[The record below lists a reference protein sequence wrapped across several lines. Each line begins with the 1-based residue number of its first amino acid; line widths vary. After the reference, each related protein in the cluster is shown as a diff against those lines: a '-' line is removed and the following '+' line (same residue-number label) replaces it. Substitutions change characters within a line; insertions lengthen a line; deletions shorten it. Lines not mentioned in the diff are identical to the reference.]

1 MRNRSNDSNYHW
13 DYQDYRGNYGQ
24 SPARARKSSGLKYF
38 LIAMGVVILLVGA
51 LCVGASVWGSKPA
64 PQPDQDSAMSWSTCR
79 RSTSR
84 TSRRIMCRIPP
95 KTAF

>member
-51 LCVGASVWGSKPA
+51 VRRGLRLGQQACPAAGSGFVHR
-64 PQPDQDSAMSWSTCR
+64 Q
-79 RSTSR
+79 
-84 TSRRIMCRIPP
+84 
-95 KTAF
+95 

>member
-64 PQPDQDSAMSWSTCR
+64 PQPDQDSSCR

>member
-38 LIAMGVVILLVGA
+38 LIAMGVVILLVSGA
-51 LCVGASVWGSKPA
+51 ASLPRSRIRIRP
-64 PQPDQDSAMSWSTCR
+64 SAMSWSTCR

>member
-51 LCVGASVWGSKPA
+51 LGQQACPAAGSGFVHR
-64 PQPDQDSAMSWSTCR
+64 Q
-79 RSTSR
+79 
-84 TSRRIMCRIPP
+84 
-95 KTAF
+95 